1 MIGEGCLLAIIPARG
16 GSKRLLGKNI
26 LELAGKP
33 LIAWSIEAGTQ
44 SKYVDRVVVSTD
56 DESIAKVAREYGA
69 DVPFMRPEK
78 LSGDEST
85 TIDALRHTLNELSE
99 QGEEYEYLII
109 LQPTS
114 PLRTKEHIDEAVEQL
129 IQKNADS
136 IIGVT
141 ELEHPIEWTNTLPEN
156 LSMDEF
162 LSKGINSMRSQDFPM
177 RYRVNGAIYL
187 LRIDMLL
194 RSNTLF
200 FSKNTY
206 AYIFDKTE
214 SIDIDDMNDF
224 LIAKTLIQHRAC
236 K

>member
-1 MIGEGCLLAIIPARG
+1 MIGKGRLLAIIPARG

-69 DVPFMRPEK
+69 DIPFMRPEE
-78 LSGDEST
+78 LSCDEST
-85 TIDALRHTLNELSE
+85 TIDTLRHTLNELSE
-99 QGEEYEYLII
+99 KGEEYEYLIL

-114 PLRTKEHIDEAVEQL
+114 PLRTNEHIDEAVEQL
-129 IQKNADS
+129 LQKNADS

-141 ELEHPIEWTNTLPEN
+141 ELDHPIEWTNTLPKN
-156 LSMDEF
+156 LAMDEF
-162 LSKGINSMRSQDFPM
+162 LSKDIENMRSQDFPM

-187 LRIDMLL
+187 LRIDVLL

-200 FSKNTY
+200 FAKNSY
-206 AYIFDKTE
+206 AYVFDKTE
-214 SIDIDDMNDF
+214 SIDIM
-224 LIAKTLIQHRAC
+224 LCL
-236 K
+236 